1 MNKNLNFRPVT
12 ASRQTP
18 SEMSEWAIQCDFD
31 GTISTVDVTDSLL
44 NRFARDGYEE
54 LEEAWVRG
62 EIGSR
67 VCMQKQI
74 ALLDMSMDD
83 LHAHLDLIEIDPA
96 FPAFVQAA
104 SARGLPLQ
112 IVSDGMDYV
121 ITYVLKRHGL
131 GHLPVLANHLV
142 QTGPRSWQL
151 QSPHASAACSRNS
164 GTCKCALLETQRAK
178 HPRVLF
184 IGDGTSDFCVSGQA
198 DFVLAT
204 SRLLEHCRKHDYSH
218 AAFAD
223 FDEAIT
229 LLSQVV
235 AREEMQA

>member
-121 ITYVLKRHGL
+121 ISYVLKRHDL
-131 GHLPVLANHLV
+131 GHLQVLANHLV

-178 HPRVLF
+178 HARVLF

-204 SRLLEHCRKHDYSH
+204 SRLLEHCRKHAYSH

-235 AREEMQA
+235 AREEVQA